1 MNDQITD
8 DQITDK
14 RSLASRLDLT
24 DRHVVVT
31 GAASGLGL
39 AMCRGLLEFGAHLT
53 AIDRDS
59 AFLDAAAADLG
70 VDESRLAL
78 RVCDVSDRGAIT
90 TVITQRATELGRL
103 DAVFANAGIAGGP
116 SLEFDEGRIYDLDW
130 KTFDNALAVNL
141 QGALATIRAAAI
153 AMRPGKRGSIVAT
166 LSTAGLRGESMVG
179 YGYNASKAALT
190 NLVREAAID
199 LARDGIRVNGIAP
212 GPIRNTRI
220 GGSGP
225 APKEVEEKWNSTVPM
240 GRMGRPE
247 EIQGLA
253 NLLASDASSFMTGAV
268 YAVDGGATAG
278 YFATLPPDAQ

>member
-1 MNDQITD
+1 VNDHIAD
-8 DQITDK
+8 N

-39 AMCRGLLEFGAHLT
+39 AMCHGLLEFGAHVT
-53 AIDRDS
+53 AID
-59 AFLDAAAADLG
+59 LDGGVLEAAASDLAT
-70 VDESRLAL
+70 ESRFAL
-78 RVCDVSDRGAIT
+78 RVCDVSDREAIT
-90 TVITQRATELGRL
+90 TVITQRATEHGRL
-103 DAVFANAGIAGGP
+103 DATFANAGIAGGP

-130 KTFDNALAVNL
+130 KIFDNALAVNL

-153 AMRPGKRGSIVAT
+153 AMRPHKRGSIVAT

-225 APKEVEEKWNSTVPM
+225 APTEIVEKWSSTVPM
-240 GRMGRPE
+240 GRMGWPN

-278 YFATLPPDAQ
+278 YFATLPDGAR